1 MTRRLKERENHRQ
14 SPLLVVVDLKIL
26 RGKVMSD
33 LLKEVLVL
41 RLIMKRK

>member
-1 MTRRLKERENHRQ
+1 
-14 SPLLVVVDLKIL
+14 VVVDLKIL
-26 RGKVMSD
+26 RGEVMSD